1 MESKQSPVISSQ
13 CEQICKEFLQI
24 PTPKPTPKP
33 KERELMTP
41 LQEMLIMWAP

>member
-1 MESKQSPVISSQ
+1 MEPKQSPVISSQ

-24 PTPKPTPKP
+24 PTPKP